1 MSPLAVLDNSINQPS
16 RRRNLPLGAGL
27 PRNGGPTQV
36 TRNGRIT
43 RKVGKS
49 ILAGMLRDMAIV
61 VPHAANAYNNP

>member
-1 MSPLAVLDNSINQPS
+1 MSPLAVLDDSINQPS
-16 RRRNLPLGAGL
+16 RRRNLLGAGL

-36 TRNGRIT
+36 TRNVRIT